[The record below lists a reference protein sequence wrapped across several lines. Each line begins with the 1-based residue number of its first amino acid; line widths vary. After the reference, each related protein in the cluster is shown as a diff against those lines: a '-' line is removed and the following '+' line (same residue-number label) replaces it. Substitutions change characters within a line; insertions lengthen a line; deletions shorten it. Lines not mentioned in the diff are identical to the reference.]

1 MVGPKARRCFYKC
14 SLHSDA
20 VGVFDLLLLVKSSA
34 TCRKLDVSNEPL
46 QLRIVEGI
54 VRTMAERRSR
64 HAAVSGRTD
73 APELPRKGS
82 SRVLGR
88 TVGFVNWL
96 RDEGNTTTPFAG
108 RLGGSGAFVLDPS
121 NPDNTSLLERVP
133 DASPN
138 MTFQQAF
145 DMRGFAE
152 PILWKA
158 GVIEFWGESIPADHR
173 HIHMIYLLCPSG
185 TLLSTFASV
194 WFAMS
199 PNLPP
204 PPPDPVGGII
214 DTATFKAA
222 LAGSVQAAFL
232 IALLVYGFGS
242 VSGAHFNPLIT
253 FGAFFARL
261 TTFPRM
267 VIYVGMQTAGAAL
280 AGLLIRAGRDSR
292 DFKVGGCFMFEGP
305 ATVDGA
311 LTVEI
316 MACLLALFLAF
327 GVGFDPRQRNVYG
340 PALAPALV
348 GGVVGVCALTF
359 SFALEGYGG
368 ASLNPARCFGAYVG
382 SRFPGWHW
390 VHWVGPITAS
400 AFHGLI
406 YFLVP
411 PETFAEQRAIQ
422 EPYMRH
428 SNEKS
433 GVV

>member
-1 MVGPKARRCFYKC
+1 
-14 SLHSDA
+14 
-20 VGVFDLLLLVKSSA
+20 
-34 TCRKLDVSNEPL
+34 
-46 QLRIVEGI
+46 
-54 VRTMAERRSR
+54 MAERRSM
-64 HAAVSGRTD
+64 HAAATGR
-73 APELPRKGS
+73 AGAAELPRRGS

-121 NPDNTSLLERVP
+121 DPDNSSLLDRVP

-158 GVIEFWGESIPADHR
+158 GVIEFW
-173 HIHMIYLLCPSG
+173 G

-292 DFKVGGCFMFEGP
+292 NFKVGGCFMFEGP
-305 ATVDGA
+305 ATVGGA

-411 PETFAEQRAIQ
+411 PETFAEGRAVQ
-422 EPYMRH
+422 EPYMPH
-428 SNEKS
+428 GNEKP